1 MKTQE
6 TQEPRIVPAA
16 RGKRLTLKRVKQVV
30 AEHHEAL
37 EALAK
42 HDGPVEQPKKPISR

>member
-6 TQEPRIVPAA
+6 TQEPQIVPPAL
-16 RGKRLTLKRVKQVV
+16 GKRLTLKRVKQIV
-30 AEHHEAL
+30 AEHREAL

-42 HDGPVEQPKKPISR
+42 HDGPVEQPKKTISR